1 MTRIAAVV
9 LFLCAGPCAVV
20 GSEDLAKVDQYWA
33 QWRGP
38 SANGTSSLADPPV
51 DPDGSRVTIHQLRHA
66 FGSERAGK
74 VDALVLRDLM
84 GHKSLQTTLRY
95 AEVSP
100 KRTREAFR
108 QFDRETVRR

>member
-1 MTRIAAVV
+1 MNRDGTELMTRIAAVV

-51 DPDGSRVTIHQLRHA
+51 EWDENRNIRW
-66 FGSERAGK
+66 K
-74 VDALVLRDLM
+74 VVIPGM
-84 GHKSLQTTLRY
+84 GH
-95 AEVSP
+95 ASP
-100 KRTREAFR
+100 IVWGDQVFVLSAFETDVVG
-108 QFDRETVRR
+108 DRP